1 MPDPRSEL
9 VAVYQVLTGDGILV
23 LETQNIDGWLLSFPG
38 QHSGHFSHH
47 LHLFHFSPDTITQLL
62 HETGYHVLKITTE
75 TTSKVCSLRFLA
87 DKLYRISLP
96 LYSLVNSILAIS
108 PRLAERSL
116 YINPGDEMIV
126 IARKKSVEA

>member
-9 VAVYQVLTGDGILV
+9 EAVYRVLTRDGILV
-23 LETQNIDGWLLSFPG
+23 LETQNIDSWLPRFLS
-38 QHSGHFSHH
+38 QHWGHFGHH
-47 LHLFHFSPDTITQLL
+47 LHLFHFSPATITQLL

-75 TTSKVCSLRFLA
+75 TAGKVCSLRFLA
-87 DKLYRISLP
+87 DKLSRISLP